1 MNRAWSVTGLAL
13 MWLGCAASGEST
25 RPPNVA
31 PPPSQASISILGF
44 DEAVRL
50 GSDYVKSAAG
60 YGNPVLSSSQELPGG
75 MLELNFDLGPGARPV
90 RVIVDR
96 SAGQVTR
103 MEPVQPIPGVVEPAP
118 HR

>member
-1 MNRAWSVTGLAL
+1 MSRASGVTGLAL
-13 MWLGCAASGEST
+13 IWLGCAASGEST

-50 GSDYVKSAAG
+50 GSDYVYTSTGSTNLRLA
-60 YGNPVLSSSQELPGG
+60 SSQELPGG
-75 MLELNFDLGPGARPV
+75 LLELNFDLGPGARPV

-96 SAGQVTR
+96 GTRQVTS
-103 MEPVQPIPGVVEPAP
+103 MEHVQPIPGVVEPAP
-118 HR
+118 PR